1 MIQKKIE
8 NWSKKNNDKI
18 LHFIAG
24 MLLSLLMIIN
34 WWFALL
40 IVVVAVSKEIVDKK
54 VRNTGFDRADIVA
67 TCLGAVP
74 IVAVLLFYKYVM

>member
-1 MIQKKIE
+1 MQKKIE

-24 MLLSLLMIIN
+24 MLLSLLMIIS

-54 VRNTGFDRADIVA
+54 ARKTGFDRADIVA

-74 IVAVLLFYKYVM
+74 IVVVLLIDKYVM